1 MREILFRAKRKDN
14 GEWVEGYY
22 SQLPKISLGATI
34 ITNGDLCAED
44 VSDYIIVNKCKQ
56 HSNFSNGHP
65 LAVIEGEYYEIDPDT
80 LCPYIGQNDKN
91 DQKIHEGDICIIRTA
106 SIDEDDG
113 YFIVRFDMNTLRF
126 VLIGDDL
133 QVDFGMISGSDCE
146 VVGNVFETLELVA
159 DKE

>member
-1 MREILFRAKRKDN
+1 MREILFEGKRKKS
-14 GEWVEGYY
+14 GEWVEG
-22 SQLPKISLGATI
+22 LPQKTWGEWHI
-34 ITNGDLCAED
+34 IDKDNENIA
-44 VSDYIIVNKCKQ
+44 Y
-56 HSNFSNGHP
+56 P
-65 LAVIEGEYYEIDPDT
+65 IDPDT
-80 LCPYIGQNDKN
+80 LRPYIGQNDKN
-91 DQKIHEGDICIIRTA
+91 DQKIYEEDICIIRTA